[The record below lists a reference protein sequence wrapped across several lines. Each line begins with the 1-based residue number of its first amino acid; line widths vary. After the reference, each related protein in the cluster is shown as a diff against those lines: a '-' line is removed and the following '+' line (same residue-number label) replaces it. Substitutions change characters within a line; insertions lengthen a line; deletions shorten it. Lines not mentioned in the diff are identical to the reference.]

1 MTSQFDARTKEL
13 ISHMW
18 GRKVWVVMSKG
29 SGRDLA
35 PHLAEHL
42 DYLIALEAQG
52 KIFASGPMNV
62 PGSGDG
68 MTVLKVDSE
77 AEARAIA
84 EADPLGEEGWT
95 HLHAA
100 PLDGERRP
108 DDRHGVVL
116 PYGGEPRLMPPRK
129 REAVIA
135 PDYFHRQDA
144 TNGASV

>member
-13 ISHMW
+13 ISRMW

-84 EADPLGEEGWT
+84 EADPLVKKAGRTFTLHPWTVNEGQMT
-95 HLHAA
+95 VTVSFS
-100 PLDGERRP
+100 R
-108 DDRHGVVL
+108 
-116 PYGGEPRLMPPRK
+116 M
-129 REAVIA
+129 
-135 PDYFHRQDA
+135 
-144 TNGASV
+144 GASVA

>member
-1 MTSQFDARTKEL
+1 MTSQFDARTKDM
-13 ISHMW
+13 ISRMW
-18 GRKVWVVMSKG
+18 GRKVWVVLSKG

-52 KIFASGPMNV
+52 KIFASGPMNA

-84 EADPLGEEGWT
+84 EADPLVKKTGRTFTLHPWTLNEGQMT
-95 HLHAA
+95 VTVSFS
-100 PLDGERRP
+100 R
-108 DDRHGVVL
+108 
-116 PYGGEPRLMPPRK
+116 M
-129 REAVIA
+129 
-135 PDYFHRQDA
+135 
-144 TNGASV
+144 GASLA